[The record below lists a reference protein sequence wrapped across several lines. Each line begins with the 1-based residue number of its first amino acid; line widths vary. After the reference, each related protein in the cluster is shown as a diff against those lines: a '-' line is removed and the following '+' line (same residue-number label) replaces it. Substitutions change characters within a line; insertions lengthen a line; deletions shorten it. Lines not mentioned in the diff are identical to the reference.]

1 DDTLSDSPTNSVQWR
16 CLVCDSA
23 AYAWL
28 SNSWVCNQCGSNK
41 FYQTNNPATRE
52 TADGVWTYMPY
63 GSHVPP
69 PPDGH
74 QASTSANRRR
84 RRRKHGDSGPGPGG
98 DAWSE
103 RGEEETPTE
112 DPSVIPSWHSDHHG
126 SVDRVA
132 RTSPTTVTNQRHA
145 RKISS
150 SADDDSTI
158 KKLKE
163 VLNKDDNDEP
173 WDDRKGPSKGIR
185 WRGGTA
191 PSPPQWKYDATDLRA
206 YNKFCKKVEIWML
219 QVAPY
224 LSKREAALS
233 LYNALQ
239 GEAEQ
244 ELEHTPVSEIY
255 TDDGVQ
261 VILQALKAPMEQKA
275 IYQKRR
281 YLNDFE
287 HIRRYQG
294 ETMRSFVNRFR
305 RVQRSLRSVGI
316 NIEAAYD
323 NESMGSRLLDRSG
336 LTHEQQRMI
345 LVATSQSLLF
355 ESVAEALTL
364 QFPEF
369 RGAPPISGGKDGQG
383 KGKNKSMGSTSSS
396 SMPSSSTSST
406 ASSRQSSV
414 SSVRGAPTRR
424 AFVAAHDA
432 GDDQQEDDEFLD
444 TIEEEFEDDQNE
456 PNDDQDDCE
465 EDDGFEDDG
474 EGANDLQELA
484 SVLTVTAKKLNNLTL
499 GRKFFTAKQ
508 KGNSKGK
515 GGSTRLTPEE
525 SKKVTHC
532 TACGARGH
540 WYKDQECP
548 MNKGKGSSSSPKPI
562 EKKGPQPAFKKP
574 HSVNFIHHEHGV
586 VDVYDNPSYGQSF
599 DVNMVLVP
607 SPGIPYVVNE
617 VKFVG
622 SETFAGLI
630 VLDSGCQRTC
640 CGKAPPPWLV
650 SWQRV
655 VSRLKNLMMMAL
667 RTILQLVNLGI
678 MPRSA
683 LQVFPPEIHVRPS
696 TTTCEHLQCR
706 RYGNPHGRYAQCL
719 TCETK
724 WKWNPTEEL
733 WVQHGQRASSS
744 RSQPL
749 PPPCSAT
756 IATSLGAPKSKS
768 RATAKIRPQPER
780 RSPPTIRPRQSESW
794 TTFDPT
800 VMALD
805 HLTEDQ
811 HYEVWQIVHQDSPL
825 DGPHNTMAEHIFH
838 NEETFR
844 EAREA
849 LERTADEARWTRLM
863 ELGVLT
869 NPDDPIYDWDSVEPE
884 VWLNRIRK
892 ADLWELFA
900 GEAQCS
906 YLANEYYMNALQPWD
921 LIYGQDLMK
930 RSLQTEAHAV
940 LHKFRP
946 ALILMGLDCSH
957 RLEVQGKP
965 IRKPFTFLGNLPGLE
980 QALQR
985 TMTKEEL
992 DMCVPIQGSMTK
1004 PSQAY
1009 PEELC
1014 RTILAALYEELHR
1027 RQPHRFCVCLSSPFE
1042 ALPVQQPT
1050 EDLSQWDP
1058 VVDYVEKSFERTAKR
1073 PYNIDPKSDMGQTI
1087 QGLFRIDAIRIQV
1100 VSSPTTRRIPNNV
1113 DEYFTRASFLC
1124 FNDDTRAVEVED
1136 LDQVRF
1142 PRQRFDKPVRLAVF
1156 AYGHRRPLDLE
1167 RVDPSSQPSTS
1178 TPTVVP
1184 NLPTDID
1191 FPGLTSGIRQE
1202 IKASVARLHL
1212 NMGHPSREELCR
1224 LLAYEGHVPDEVYEC
1239 ARKLRCATCQRLKPP
1254 QAPRPSTTPKLLN
1267 GQFNDEVQGDI
1278 FYCRTLDAT
1287 TFMVVGFADKATGFH
1302 QALVLPDRHA
1312 NTVFEA
1318 FEQLWLRPYGIP
1330 LKVMTDPDPSFRGHF
1345 QERLQ
1350 ALGCLLEFCPAES
1363 HFVIGMIERRN
1374 SLLRTILEKLID
1386 TFGINQVDQC
1396 STALVAACHA
1406 INSGIHTHGRSAY
1419 QDKDNQNP
1427 RPDARST
1434 LRLLALGPQRPE
1446 EAGHLGDC
1454 KKFSDHLLR
1463 DEQGPPP
1470 PDNLMVDDDTI
1481 DTNANLDINA
1491 ELNENTS
1498 LTKTFPHT
1506 NKQTPN
1512 TGVIH
1517 RDPTHVHAQPCYG
1530 PASRVF
1536 QQAYW
1541 ATSQRREDLRNA
1553 PGKSPD
1559 ESDTTADESD
1569 DDNNTAHEGQ
1579 QQEPDEQPALHQQ
1592 AFGKQTYNKQLDRQD
1607 AKNKQALQQKL
1618 HSKIQSMKHQRQTQ
1632 RAQDMAIHKQ
1642 GLSRQ
1647 EQKALD
1653 REIPWR
1659 TILAMPPA
1667 YVDKFLAAISKEA
1680 NSWLEWNSVEPL
1692 SPEEAQKVLKDPL
1705 LSKRIL
1711 PSRACYRDKACGIGE
1726 VQPKCRIVALGH
1738 LDPDLA
1744 TLNRNAGTPSRC
1756 TEQIMYAMLVAGQNA
1771 DRTMPLFLRPP
1782 QDGLISMTQHWSA
1795 PLYRVRGNV
1804 YGLADAPV
1812 TWSKEVCRRLQ
1823 SLGFTQHDFDRQ
1835 LYLLRKDGQII
1846 AAIIVY
1852 VDDFLGI
1859 SRSDHDLSSVH
1870 GLFKWG
1876 ALNYFQENK
1885 PITFKG
1891 KELTLKRNEHQ
1902 RFYLHITLKK
1912 FLEGIEFGAIAKGRL
1927 QGSPELSLD
1936 ERKEL
1941 RSICG
1946 CLQWAASQARPEI
1959 AATVSLSGHGEEAKI
1974 TDLKQLHATLKYVK
1988 ETPQYGINIM
1998 DVPFTRD
2005 SVVLGYSDSSWAN
2018 ARKSG
2023 SQIGVLVGL
2032 TTPSVKTTMAP
2043 FTLLDWRSARSPRV
2057 CRSTLAA
2064 EATAADE
2071 CADRLAY
2078 VNLFISELMYNQ
2090 AAHRVGSR
2098 LATLQAVDAKSLFDA
2113 IMSEN
2118 PSLNDKRTLVS
2129 IRAIQET
2136 ISSKEIRWVPTRFQ
2150 FGDGL
2155 TKTDDKLLEAFRRWL
2170 NMPLAVLT

>member
-1 DDTLSDSPTNSVQWR
+1 MFFDDNGDLVVDQSDHAPWHFDVEHDSIQDDTLSDSPTNSVQWR

-84 RRRKHGDSGPGPGG
+84 RRRRKHGDSGPGPGG

-150 SADDDSTI
+150 SAD
-158 KKLKE
+158 
-163 VLNKDDNDEP
+163 
-173 WDDRKGPSKGIR
+173 
-185 WRGGTA
+185 
-191 PSPPQWKYDATDLRA
+191 DATDLRA

-294 ETMRSFVNRFR
+294 ETTRSFVNRFR

-640 CGKAPPPWLV
+640 CGKAWFAAHEQLLHE
-650 SWQRV
+650 RG
-655 VSRLKNLMMMAL
+655 
-667 RTILQLVNLGI
+667 LQ
-678 MPRSA
+678 A
-683 LQVFPPEIHVRPS
+683 VRIPISESFKFGKGAPS
-696 TTTCEHLQCR
+696 TSTTRVYLPSAIS
-706 RYGNPHGRYAQCL
+706 GTSFLLGAAL
-719 TCETK
+719 L
-724 WKWNPTEEL
+724 EEDIPFL
-733 WVQHGQRASSS
+733 GSNS
-744 RSQPL
+744 L
-749 PPPCSAT
+749 F
-756 IATSLGAPKSKS
+756 TSLGAHLHFKNDRMEFDVLGVSVEVQRFAGHMVINILDFIHEQPAHDPVWRSLADESMWHDPNPEFMSCMEPATSQATFADQLDRHAPGTSSMVGLMAACGEPPQEPHDDGASHHLAVGQPRHHASLSTPGVSSGNPCATIDNNMRASSVPKVRQPTRSVCTMPDLRDQVEVES
-768 RATAKIRPQPER
+768 NRGTVGSTWPARVFLALATIASTMFGNHSHFVGSTQVQVPSHGQDSSPTRAAFSTNYKAKAVRELDNLRPYGDGFGPFDGGPALRGVADCPSGQSLGWPSQHHGGAHLPQRGDLQRGQRGLGKDSR
-780 RSPPTIRPRQSESW
+780 RSSLDPPDGAGRVDQSGRPNLRLGQRGAGGV
-794 TTFDPT
+794 
-800 VMALD
+800 VMK
-805 HLTEDQ
+805 T
-811 HYEVWQIVHQDSPL
+811 
-825 DGPHNTMAEHIFH
+825 GTMKQLRGQWLRSSKLLQKEHDVYH
-838 NEETFR
+838 AAHDR
-844 EAREA
+844 
-849 LERTADEARWTRLM
+849 
-863 ELGVLT
+863 
-869 NPDDPIYDWDSVEPE
+869 
-884 VWLNRIRK
+884 LNRIRK

-957 RLEVQGKP
+957 RLEDWEWPQSLQHPLLKLAASLAKQQHAGHRFFLIQNSQNSELWEQPEIKDLGRLPGVWKATCLAGAFHAQVQGKP

-992 DMCVPIQGSMTK
+992 DMCVSIQGSMTK

-1419 QDKDNQNP
+1419 QAVFGKQPRLIDSNFSNP
-1427 RPDARST
+1427 MVLASSSPIAQLQDSDAGLRAEVVRAEAAKIIQDLDVSQHLRRALLRRTRATKIPDLMPGQPCAFWRWARRGQKKRGTWVIARFLSWDPSHPGKQAWVKT
-1434 LRLLALGPQRPE
+1434 GATSILVTAEQLRAAFGFEQWTPE
-1446 EAGHLGDC
+1446 EADIRALRDASQ
-1454 KKFSDHLLR
+1454 KFSDHLLR

-1491 ELNENTS
+1491 ELNEPLALTVPSLPQQSQAIQPMSPQPQLEIPHLQPTTMQQTS
-1498 LTKTFPHT
+1498 
-1506 NKQTPN
+1506 
-1512 TGVIH
+1512 I
-1517 RDPTHVHAQPCYG
+1517 
-1530 PASRVF
+1530 
-1536 QQAYW
+1536 QA
-1541 ATSQRREDLRNA
+1541 
-1553 PGKSPD
+1553 
-1559 ESDTTADESD
+1559 
-1569 DDNNTAHEGQ
+1569 HHQ
-1579 QQEPDEQPALHQQ
+1579 QQQHNTTINLH
-1592 AFGKQTYNKQLDRQD
+1592 T
-1607 AKNKQALQQKL
+1607 
-1618 HSKIQSMKHQRQTQ
+1618 
-1632 RAQDMAIHKQ
+1632 
-1642 GLSRQ
+1642 
-1647 EQKALD
+1647 
-1653 REIPWR
+1653 
-1659 TILAMPPA
+1659 
-1667 YVDKFLAAISKEA
+1667 
-1680 NSWLEWNSVEPL
+1680 
-1692 SPEEAQKVLKDPL
+1692 SPE
-1705 LSKRIL
+1705 
-1711 PSRACYRDKACGIGE
+1711 
-1726 VQPKCRIVALGH
+1726 
-1738 LDPDLA
+1738 
-1744 TLNRNAGTPSRC
+1744 
-1756 TEQIMYAMLVAGQNA
+1756 
-1771 DRTMPLFLRPP
+1771 
-1782 QDGLISMTQHWSA
+1782 
-1795 PLYRVRGNV
+1795 
-1804 YGLADAPV
+1804 
-1812 TWSKEVCRRLQ
+1812 
-1823 SLGFTQHDFDRQ
+1823 
-1835 LYLLRKDGQII
+1835 
-1846 AAIIVY
+1846 
-1852 VDDFLGI
+1852 
-1859 SRSDHDLSSVH
+1859 
-1870 GLFKWG
+1870 
-1876 ALNYFQENK
+1876 
-1885 PITFKG
+1885 
-1891 KELTLKRNEHQ
+1891 
-1902 RFYLHITLKK
+1902 
-1912 FLEGIEFGAIAKGRL
+1912 
-1927 QGSPELSLD
+1927 
-1936 ERKEL
+1936 
-1941 RSICG
+1941 
-1946 CLQWAASQARPEI
+1946 
-1959 AATVSLSGHGEEAKI
+1959 
-1974 TDLKQLHATLKYVK
+1974 
-1988 ETPQYGINIM
+1988 
-1998 DVPFTRD
+1998 
-2005 SVVLGYSDSSWAN
+2005 
-2018 ARKSG
+2018 
-2023 SQIGVLVGL
+2023 
-2032 TTPSVKTTMAP
+2032 
-2043 FTLLDWRSARSPRV
+2043 
-2057 CRSTLAA
+2057 
-2064 EATAADE
+2064 
-2071 CADRLAY
+2071 
-2078 VNLFISELMYNQ
+2078 
-2090 AAHRVGSR
+2090 
-2098 LATLQAVDAKSLFDA
+2098 
-2113 IMSEN
+2113 
-2118 PSLNDKRTLVS
+2118 
-2129 IRAIQET
+2129 
-2136 ISSKEIRWVPTRFQ
+2136 
-2150 FGDGL
+2150 
-2155 TKTDDKLLEAFRRWL
+2155 
-2170 NMPLAVLT
+2170 

>member
-1 DDTLSDSPTNSVQWR
+1 MKQLRGQW
-16 CLVCDSA
+16 
-23 AYAWL
+23 
-28 SNSWVCNQCGSNK
+28 
-41 FYQTNNPATRE
+41 
-52 TADGVWTYMPY
+52 
-63 GSHVPP
+63 
-69 PPDGH
+69 
-74 QASTSANRRR
+74 
-84 RRRKHGDSGPGPGG
+84 
-98 DAWSE
+98 
-103 RGEEETPTE
+103 
-112 DPSVIPSWHSDHHG
+112 
-126 SVDRVA
+126 
-132 RTSPTTVTNQRHA
+132 
-145 RKISS
+145 
-150 SADDDSTI
+150 
-158 KKLKE
+158 
-163 VLNKDDNDEP
+163 
-173 WDDRKGPSKGIR
+173 
-185 WRGGTA
+185 
-191 PSPPQWKYDATDLRA
+191 
-206 YNKFCKKVEIWML
+206 
-219 QVAPY
+219 
-224 LSKREAALS
+224 
-233 LYNALQ
+233 
-239 GEAEQ
+239 
-244 ELEHTPVSEIY
+244 
-255 TDDGVQ
+255 
-261 VILQALKAPMEQKA
+261 
-275 IYQKRR
+275 
-281 YLNDFE
+281 
-287 HIRRYQG
+287 
-294 ETMRSFVNRFR
+294 
-305 RVQRSLRSVGI
+305 LRS
-316 NIEAAYD
+316 
-323 NESMGSRLLDRSG
+323 SKLLQKEHDVY
-336 LTHEQQRMI
+336 H
-345 LVATSQSLLF
+345 
-355 ESVAEALTL
+355 
-364 QFPEF
+364 
-369 RGAPPISGGKDGQG
+369 
-383 KGKNKSMGSTSSS
+383 
-396 SMPSSSTSST
+396 
-406 ASSRQSSV
+406 
-414 SSVRGAPTRR
+414 
-424 AFVAAHDA
+424 AAHD
-432 GDDQQEDDEFLD
+432 
-444 TIEEEFEDDQNE
+444 
-456 PNDDQDDCE
+456 
-465 EDDGFEDDG
+465 
-474 EGANDLQELA
+474 
-484 SVLTVTAKKLNNLTL
+484 
-499 GRKFFTAKQ
+499 R
-508 KGNSKGK
+508 
-515 GGSTRLTPEE
+515 
-525 SKKVTHC
+525 
-532 TACGARGH
+532 
-540 WYKDQECP
+540 
-548 MNKGKGSSSSPKPI
+548 
-562 EKKGPQPAFKKP
+562 
-574 HSVNFIHHEHGV
+574 
-586 VDVYDNPSYGQSF
+586 
-599 DVNMVLVP
+599 
-607 SPGIPYVVNE
+607 
-617 VKFVG
+617 
-622 SETFAGLI
+622 
-630 VLDSGCQRTC
+630 
-640 CGKAPPPWLV
+640 
-650 SWQRV
+650 
-655 VSRLKNLMMMAL
+655 
-667 RTILQLVNLGI
+667 
-678 MPRSA
+678 
-683 LQVFPPEIHVRPS
+683 
-696 TTTCEHLQCR
+696 
-706 RYGNPHGRYAQCL
+706 
-719 TCETK
+719 
-724 WKWNPTEEL
+724 
-733 WVQHGQRASSS
+733 
-744 RSQPL
+744 
-749 PPPCSAT
+749 
-756 IATSLGAPKSKS
+756 
-768 RATAKIRPQPER
+768 
-780 RSPPTIRPRQSESW
+780 
-794 TTFDPT
+794 
-800 VMALD
+800 
-805 HLTEDQ
+805 
-811 HYEVWQIVHQDSPL
+811 
-825 DGPHNTMAEHIFH
+825 
-838 NEETFR
+838 
-844 EAREA
+844 
-849 LERTADEARWTRLM
+849 
-863 ELGVLT
+863 
-869 NPDDPIYDWDSVEPE
+869 
-884 VWLNRIRK
+884 LNRIRK

-957 RLEVQGKP
+957 RLEDWEWPQSLQHPLLKLAASLAKQQHAGHRFFLIQNSQNSELWEQPEIKDLGRLPGVWKVTCLAGAFHAQVQGKP

-1419 QDKDNQNP
+1419 QAVFGKQPRLIDSNFSNPMVLASSSPIAQLQDSDAGLRAEVVRAEDKDNQNP

-1756 TEQIMYAMLVAGQNA
+1756 TEQIMYAMLVAGLNCELFDTTLSWIAWTGDASTAFLQGQNA

-2170 NMPLAVLT
+2170 NMPLAVLTESPENQPYEEYLFPQGAKKKNTSENVMQSMSTS